1 MYDTVHIIFCSL
13 GTHSF
18 CYYVSTVKTM
28 RILGQEPE
36 LEPEPRTRMGFQFQD
51 PKPEPRTRI
60 WFQFLLG
67 QNYTVPVPVP
77 QHCKQR
83 IIIL

>member
-1 MYDTVHIIFCSL
+1 MHGTVHIIFCSL

-36 LEPEPRTRMGFQFQD
+36 SESEPRTRMRFQFQD
-51 PKPEPRTRI
+51 PEPEPEPEPRTRI
-60 WFQFLLG
+60 WFRFRSP
-67 QNYTVPVPVP
+67 NTANNE
-77 QHCKQR
+77 
-83 IIIL
+83 